1 MWKTELFPNQIVLNQ
16 NHLEYLILNE
26 MDMEKRMFLGLFSFV
41 ILLFLVSC
49 KGNVKEATTVL
60 DLSKEHVLSSEIL
73 TADEQAK
80 LTPQA
85 VLDTL
90 KKGNT
95 EFINDNLT
103 IRNNTQRVRDAAI
116 GQYPMAVILSCLDSR
131 VPVEDI
137 FHRGIGDLFVARVA
151 GNVVDTDILGS
162 LEYACKVSGSKL
174 IVVLGHEHCGAIKS
188 AIDDVKLGS
197 ITSIL
202 EKISPA
208 VETAKKRFDGDKT
221 SKNPKFIEAVCE
233 DNVYL
238 GIEKVRKSPI
248 LKEMEDNGEIM
259 IVGGVYDMKTGQ
271 VHFI

>member
-1 MWKTELFPNQIVLNQ
+1 MKKEKVLCFFSLFVVVLFASCTGSSSTGNS
-16 NHLEYLILNE
+16 NHGNNKATRDASLEHI
-26 MDMEKRMFLGLFSFV
+26 
-41 ILLFLVSC
+41 LVSR
-49 KGNVKEATTVL
+49 V
-60 DLSKEHVLSSEIL
+60 L
-73 TADEQAK
+73 TAEEQAK

-85 VLDTL
+85 VMDTL
-90 KKGNT
+90 IKGNE
-95 EFINDNLT
+95 EFMNDNLT
-103 IRNNTQRVRDAAI
+103 IRNNTERVREAAV

-174 IVVLGHEHCGAIKS
+174 IVVLGHEHCGAVKY

-202 EKISPA
+202 EKITPA
-208 VETAKKRFDGDKT
+208 VNTVKKTFDGET
-221 SKNPKFIEAVCE
+221 SSKNPAFMDAVCAE
-233 DNVYL
+233 NVHL
-238 GIEKVRKSPI
+238 GIEKIRKSEI
-248 LKEMEDNGEIM
+248 LKEMENSGEIM
-259 IVGGVYDMKTGQ
+259 IVGGVYDMKTGK

>member
-1 MWKTELFPNQIVLNQ
+1 MK
-16 NHLEYLILNE
+16 
-26 MDMEKRMFLGLFSFV
+26 KRMFLGLLSFSF
-41 ILLFLVSC
+41 LLFLVSC
-49 KGNVKEATTVL
+49 KGNVKENSDVN
-60 DLSKEHVLSSEIL
+60 SSHEHVLVSPVL
-73 TADEQAK
+73 TAEEQAK
-80 LTPQA
+80 LTPQI

-90 KKGNT
+90 KKGNE
-95 EFINDNLT
+95 EFMSDNLT
-103 IRNNTQRVRDAAI
+103 IRNNTERVREAAV

-174 IVVLGHEHCGAIKS
+174 IVVLGHEHCGAVKS
-188 AIDDVKLGS
+188 AIDEVKLGS

-202 EKISPA
+202 EKITPA
-208 VETAKKRFDGDKT
+208 VNTARKRFEGDAT
-221 SKNPKFIEAVCE
+221 SKNPAFIEAVCE
-233 DNVYL
+233 DNVHL
-238 GIEKVRKSPI
+238 GVDKVRQSPI
-248 LKEMEDNGEIM
+248 LKEMEDKGEIM